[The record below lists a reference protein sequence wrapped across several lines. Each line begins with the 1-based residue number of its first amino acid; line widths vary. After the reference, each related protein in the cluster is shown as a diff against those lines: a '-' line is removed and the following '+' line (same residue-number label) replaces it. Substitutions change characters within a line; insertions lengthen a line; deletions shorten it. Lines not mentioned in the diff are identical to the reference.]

1 MGADVVIIGGGIIGS
16 AIAYFLLRGRYGGR
30 VVVVEPDASYA
41 RATTPSGAGGVR
53 QLFSLPEHIRM
64 SRYSLDFY
72 KRFSETM
79 AIDGAPA
86 EIDFRPRGYLFVVG
100 AAGARRLEANYRL
113 QLAEGVRVEL
123 WDRDALARRFPSI
136 GAADVV
142 AAVYSPDDGWLDP
155 EGALRGFRRQAE
167 RGGAR
172 YLQDRVAAF
181 ARQGRR
187 MRSARL
193 ASGADLQGDI
203 FVNAAGPWAGEV
215 ARMAGMPL
223 PIQALYRLQ
232 HYWLCQSPIEPLPLV
247 KDESGLFFRPEGG
260 GYVGGRPSFDIAPGF
275 IDDDAGGRVFGGY
288 FERVVWPLLARRVPK
303 FEALR
308 CLRTWGGH
316 YAENTLDGNMI
327 LGPWVGG
334 CENFY
339 LACGFGGHGIM
350 HAPAAGLAMAELLR
364 EGRFSTIDLSRL
376 GYQRVLDNAPYRE
389 QGII

>member
-1 MGADVVIIGGGIIGS
+1 MKADVVIIGGGIIGS
-16 AIAYFLLRGRYGGR
+16 AIAYFLLRDHRGH
-30 VVVVEPDASYA
+30 VVVVEPDSSYA
-41 RATTPSGAGGVR
+41 QATTPSGAGGVR

-72 KRFSETM
+72 RRFPRTM

-86 EIDFRPRGYLFVVG
+86 EIDFRPGGYLFVVG
-100 AAGARRLEANYRL
+100 AAGARQLEANYRL

-136 GAADVV
+136 GRTDVA

-155 EGALRGFRRQAE
+155 ESALRGFRRQAE
-167 RGGAR
+167 HCGAR
-172 YLQDRVAAF
+172 YLQDRV
-181 ARQGRR
+181 QGFECQGKR
-187 MRSARL
+187 MQSARL
-193 ASGADLQGDI
+193 AGGAELQGDV

-215 ARMAGMPL
+215 AHMAGMSL
-223 PIQALYRLQ
+223 PIQPLYRLQ

-247 KDESGLFFRPEGG
+247 KDESGLFFRPEGN
-260 GYVGGRPSFDIAPGF
+260 GYVGGRPSFDVAPGF
-275 IDDDAGGRVFGGY
+275 IDDGADEQTLNAY
-288 FERVVWPLLARRVPK
+288 FERVVWPLLAKRLPK

-308 CLRTWGGH
+308 CLRTWGGY
-316 YAENTLDGNMI
+316 YAENTLDANMI

-334 CENFY
+334 RENFY

-350 HAPAAGLAMAELLR
+350 HAPAAGRAMAELLR
-364 EGRFSTIDLSRL
+364 TGRFASIDLSRF

-389 QGII
+389 LGIV